1 MPPTTNQRAL
11 TQRLSYGDLFCRDM
25 FYRDWR
31 RWMLEKVVYGAVF
44 NLVGALHPKENGK
57 ASTHADVALYFAD
70 EADEMIAELGYT
82 LRGYMAVTLL
92 SGSTDRLCAYAE
104 AHGRDIPCAVTP
116 ESYALYNKLFW
127 ENALL
132 SKQRGFPDTCAM
144 HTEYMEYGLEKGLIE
159 LPPDAVPAK

>member
-1 MPPTTNQRAL
+1 
-11 TQRLSYGDLFCRDM
+11 
-25 FYRDWR
+25 
-31 RWMLEKVVYGAVF
+31 
-44 NLVGALHPKENGK
+44 
-57 ASTHADVALYFAD
+57 
-70 EADEMIAELGYT
+70 
-82 LRGYMAVTLL
+82 MAVTLL

-144 HTEYMEYGLEKGLIE
+144 HTEYMEYGLKRASSSCPRTQF
-159 LPPDAVPAK
+159 PPSE

>member
-1 MPPTTNQRAL
+1 MTCQQT
-11 TQRLSYGDLFCRDM
+11 FCRITS
-25 FYRDWR
+25 FQFFQFQF
-31 RWMLEKVVYGAVF
+31 G
-44 NLVGALHPKENGK
+44 P
-57 ASTHADVALYFAD
+57 
-70 EADEMIAELGYT
+70 
-82 LRGYMAVTLL
+82 
-92 SGSTDRLCAYAE
+92 TDAILCAYAE

-159 LPPDAVPAK
+159 LPPDAVPTK